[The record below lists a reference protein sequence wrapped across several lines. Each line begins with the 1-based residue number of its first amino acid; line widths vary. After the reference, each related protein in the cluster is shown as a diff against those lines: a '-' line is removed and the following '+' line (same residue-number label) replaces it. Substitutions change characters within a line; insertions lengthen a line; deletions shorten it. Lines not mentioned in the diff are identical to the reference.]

1 MKTKLMFAALAAAAV
16 FTACNKEPNP
26 VQNDQIGTRSIS
38 INIAN
43 VLPATK
49 GDGTTIKHTD
59 KVQLNSYEVFFVGG
73 NTLYTPKDL
82 TAQKDADTYFDGTEV
97 ADLDRQFHFLPKAVS
112 EVIVVGNMPQV
123 PATITT
129 KSDLL
134 THIQN
139 LTITDQQTPTALRLV
154 GIDTQL
160 SKYTEKTPT
169 HETQGQDEHPNPI
182 LQAQVT
188 LKPAVARFEITG
200 FEYAQVPEM
209 TEKKDADGNIVY
221 VKDAAGNNTTTPE
234 MVPTGNL
241 LPREYS
247 KMAVNNVSMI
257 NYQPAATFAFD
268 GTVTPSGTAYYAGR
282 VFTNDDIYAEYFK
295 DVDRTLFS
303 FDDLDNKTTDVVEA
317 IALDTQAT
325 PYAYGVEYE
334 DGSLKYGTQCY
345 YYHTFPT
352 LVPSFVV
359 GLTGAYKDAANNEIV
374 TPLYIQ
380 TQRLVANNEVLEET
394 VAGNIYRMYF
404 KFDDDDLTAAEKC
417 IQVEVSVL
425 PWTVVI
431 TTPEFGGATADDAE

>member
-82 TAQKDADTYFDGTEV
+82 TAQDDADTYFDGTEV

-123 PATITT
+123 PETITT
-129 KSDLL
+129 KTALL
-134 THIQN
+134 AHIQN
-139 LTITDQQTPTALRLV
+139 LEITTQQTPTALRLV

-160 SKYTEKTPT
+160 SKYTENTPT
-169 HETQGQDEHPNPI
+169 HETEGEDEHPNPI

-200 FEYAQVPEM
+200 FEYAQVDE
-209 TEKKDADGNIVY
+209 
-221 VKDAAGNNTTTPE
+221 TT
-234 MVPTGNL
+234 
-241 LPREYS
+241 PREYS

-268 GTVTPSGTAYYAGR
+268 GTVTPSGTAYFADR

-303 FDDLDNKTTDVVEA
+303 FDDLDDKTTKDVVEA

-325 PYAYGVEYE
+325 PYVYGVE
-334 DGSLKYGTQCY
+334 DKNGSLAAGAQCY
-345 YYHTFPT
+345 YYHTFPE

-380 TQRLVANNEVLEET
+380 TQRLVVNDDVLEET

>member
-1 MKTKLMFAALAAAAV
+1 MKNKLMFAAIAAAAV
-16 FTACNKEPNP
+16 ITACNKEPNP

-49 GDGTTIKHTD
+49 GEGTTIKHQD

-82 TAQKDADTYFDGTEV
+82 TAQNDADTYFDGTAEGTGEAATAEV
-97 ADLDRQFHFLPKAVS
+97 ATLTRQFHFLPKAVS
-112 EVIVVGNMPQV
+112 EVIVVGNMPKV
-123 PATITT
+123 PADITT
-129 KSDLL
+129 KSALL
-134 THIQN
+134 THIQD
-139 LTITDQQTPTALRLV
+139 LTIADQQDPTALRLV
-154 GIDTQL
+154 GIDSQL
-160 SKYTEKTPT
+160 TAMNPNGD
-169 HETQGQDEHPNPI
+169 HETAGEDEHPNP
-182 LQAQVT
+182 LVQAQVT

-200 FEYAQVPEM
+200 FEYAQVDE
-209 TEKKDADGNIVY
+209 
-221 VKDAAGNNTTTPE
+221 TT
-234 MVPTGNL
+234 
-241 LPREYS
+241 PREYA

-268 GTVTPSGTAYYAGR
+268 ATVTPSGTAYFANKL
-282 VFTNDDIYAEYFK
+282 FTNDDIYADYFTN
-295 DVDRTLFS
+295 VDRTLFS
-303 FDDLDNKTTDVVEA
+303 FDDFDDKTTTDVVEA

-325 PYAYGVEYE
+325 PYVYGVEDK
-334 DGSLKYGTQCY
+334 DGSLAAGVDCY

-352 LVPSFVV
+352 MVPSFVV
-359 GLTGAYKDAANNEIV
+359 GLTGAYRDAANNEIV
-374 TPLYIQ
+374 TPLYVQ
-380 TQRLVANNEVLEET
+380 TQSLVANNAELEST

-404 KFDDDDLTAAEKC
+404 KFDDNDLTAAEKC